1 MKGKEQPRH
10 PQLNFFNNTLI
21 DLLDPRNP
29 VLLLAKEIPWD
40 ALCERSGAYYSDR
53 GRPAKPIRL
62 MIGLLLLKYIFDLSD
77 EALIKT
83 WIENPYHQRFCG
95 LHEFQWKAP
104 CDPSDMTYFRNRI
117 GKEGCGILF
126 KLSVDIHGDDAKES
140 EVIIDSTVQE
150 KEITFPTDDK
160 LHGTIIKKC
169 RKIAKD
175 EGIGL
180 RRSYTREEKALLRTI
195 RFSKGKKTAKKK
207 KKAKKRLKTIAGD
220 LVRELGRK
228 LSDDAIARYKDEL
241 GLFERVLAQEKGT
254 KNKVYSLHEPQ
265 VVCIAK
271 GKKHKKYEFGSKAS
285 IAMTKM
291 SAIIVGVAS
300 FTDNIYDGDTLSDTL
315 DDIRYSTGLLP
326 DTVYTDRGYRGRGTV
341 QGVTI
346 KIPGTPKKNATQ
358 KEKKKARV
366 DFGRRSAIEPVIG
379 HCKKDHRLCRNKL
392 KGAIGDAINL
402 LMAAT
407 AFNMKK
413 WMRRAL
419 ALCLFFVLQ
428 KGLVH
433 RWERSDA
440 AAEVA

>member
-53 GRPAKPIRL
+53 GRPAKPVRL

-160 LHGTIIKKC
+160 LHGSIIKKC

-175 EGIGL
+175 EDIGL

-195 RFSKGKKTAKKK
+195 RFSKGKKTANKK

-228 LSDDAIARYKDEL
+228 LSDEAIARYKDEL

-254 KNKVYSLHEPQ
+254 KNKVYSLHEPP

-291 SAIIVGVAS
+291 PAIIAYVAS
-300 FTDNIYDGDTLSDTL
+300 FIGNIYDGDTLSDTL

-326 DTVYTDRGYRGRGTV
+326 NTVYTDRGYRGRDII
-341 QGVTI
+341 QESTI
-346 KIPGTPKKNATQ
+346 KISGTPKKMPH
-358 KEKKKARV
+358 KRK
-366 DFGRRSAIEPVIG
+366 RR
-379 HCKKDHRLCRNKL
+379 RLGWTLDDVVPSN
-392 KGAIGDAINL
+392 
-402 LMAAT
+402 
-407 AFNMKK
+407 
-413 WMRRAL
+413 
-419 ALCLFFVLQ
+419 Q
-428 KGLVH
+428 
-433 RWERSDA
+433 
-440 AAEVA
+440 